1 MNNRWRRKMSEIV
14 REIVV
19 PANPGFFYVHLP
31 TEAMEISELEECLED
46 GVPDDE
52 ESRLTVT
59 PIVAWI
65 VYNPGLGAVV
75 PVTAFG
81 GQITS
86 EGGNAILCPDGQLIT
101 EYGEAYSSREEFVQ
115 AACEQTLQSFREC
128 AAEQGLTLA
137 EWDAKIHE
145 EGEAKRKTA

>member
-1 MNNRWRRKMSEIV
+1 MKMSESI

-31 TEAMEISELEECLED
+31 TEAMEVSEMQEYLED

-52 ESRLTVT
+52 ESKLTVT

-81 GQITS
+81 GQITC
-86 EGGNAILCPDGQLIT
+86 EGYNAILCPDGRLLT
-101 EYGEAYSSREEFVQ
+101 EYGEAYSSREEF
-115 AACEQTLQSFREC
+115 AEAGCRFALQSFTDC
-128 AAEQGLTLA
+128 AAEEGLTLE
-137 EWDAKIHE
+137 EWAAKANE
-145 EGEAKRKTA
+145 EREAKRKTA